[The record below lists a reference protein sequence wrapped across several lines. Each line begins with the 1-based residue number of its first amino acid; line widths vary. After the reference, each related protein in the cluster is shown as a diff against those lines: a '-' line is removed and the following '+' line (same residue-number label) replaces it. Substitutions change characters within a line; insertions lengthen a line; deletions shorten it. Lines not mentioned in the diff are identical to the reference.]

1 LAGANSKEESPETTK
16 HATLAKLP
24 LLLLLLVARK
34 QTSRQ
39 TQKGRRKRGASLR
52 TC

>member
-1 LAGANSKEESPETTK
+1 LAGANSKEESFETTK

-24 LLLLLLVARK
+24 PPLVVVVARN

-39 TQKGRRKRGASLR
+39 TGKTNTKR
-52 TC
+52 

>member
-1 LAGANSKEESPETTK
+1 LASANSKEESPETTK

-24 LLLLLLVARK
+24 LLLLLLLVVARK

-39 TQKGRRKRGASLR
+39 TGKTNTKR
-52 TC
+52 

>member
-24 LLLLLLVARK
+24 LLLLLLARK

-39 TQKGRRKRGASLR
+39 TGKTNAKR
-52 TC
+52 

>member
-24 LLLLLLVARK
+24 PPLLLARK

-39 TQKGRRKRGASLR
+39 TG
-52 TC
+52 